1 MKRDGSLTRQERND
15 IRTEINRL
23 AFSLQTSIFL
33 QIRDDLDT
41 LSRELLANGASPE
54 EVASAFMG
62 GGGLSISYSLSR
74 VINNKPEPEQ
84 GPNNAREATEQ
95 GGKKDSRLALPTMS
109 S

>member
-1 MKRDGSLTRQERND
+1 MKRDGSLTRQERSD

-41 LSRELLANGASPE
+41 LSREMLANGASPE

-62 GGGLSISYSLSR
+62 GGQLQISYRLSR
-74 VINNKPEPEQ
+74 VINNSNKAAPEP
-84 GPNNAREATEQ
+84 GTNNAREATEN
-95 GGKKDSRLALPTMS
+95 GEKK
-109 S
+109 